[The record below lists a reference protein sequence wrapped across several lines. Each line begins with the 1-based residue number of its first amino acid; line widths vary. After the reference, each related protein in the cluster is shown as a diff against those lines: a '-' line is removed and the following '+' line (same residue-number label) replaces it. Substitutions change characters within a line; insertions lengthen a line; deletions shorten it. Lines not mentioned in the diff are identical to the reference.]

1 MGKNSVTRIDDRYHF
16 VFRKITKVLVIALLA
31 FLVLAQIFPLVWLFS
46 YSIKKSG
53 DLFGP
58 ELLSF
63 PKEPQWTNYY
73 RAFTQG
79 RIPVYLANTLMIT
92 IPSVCL
98 GTILPFCLA
107 YACTRMEWKLKK
119 LVWSIVIVG
128 MTIPIHTT
136 LLPNFLWYKI
146 FHLLDTHLALIISYM
161 AFTMSFNS
169 IVFSGLLMSIPK
181 SMEESAFIDGAG
193 YFTILRK
200 IIAPISVNGFITVGI
215 MTFLS
220 HWNDFLMA
228 NTYLS
233 SEAKRTLPFSIIRFA
248 GQYASDYAV
257 QFAVMMLV
265 ALPPLIFYFAFSK
278 WMLAGV
284 TAGAVKG

>member
-1 MGKNSVTRIDDRYHF
+1 MTNKKMLKRPTSRDFLREIFFIFLGL
-16 VFRKITKVLVIALLA
+16 LVI
-31 FLVLAQIFPLVWLFS
+31 AQIFPLIWVFS

-63 PKEPQWTNYY
+63 PRDPQWINYQK
-73 RAFTQG
+73 AFIDG
-79 RIPVYLANTLMIT
+79 KILPYLFNTLKIV
-92 IPSVCL
+92 IPSVIL
-98 GTILPFCLA
+98 GTIFPFCLA

-119 LVWSIVIVG
+119 FVWLIVVIG

-136 LLPNFLWYKI
+136 LLPNFLWYKT
-146 FHLLDTHLALIISYM
+146 FHLIDTHLGLIISYM

-169 IVFSGLLMSIPK
+169 IVFSGLLAGIPK

-193 YFTILRK
+193 YHVILPK
-200 IIAPISVNGFITVGI
+200 IIAPMAITGFATVGVQ
-215 MTFLS
+215 TFLS
-220 HWNDFLMA
+220 HWNEFLMA

-233 SEAKRTLPFSIIRFA
+233 SEVKRTLPFSIIRFT
-248 GQYASDYAV
+248 GQYSSDYAV
-257 QFAVMMLV
+257 QFACMALV
-265 ALPPLIFYFAFSK
+265 ALPPLVLYFVFNK
-278 WMLAGV
+278 WILAGV

>member
-1 MGKNSVTRIDDRYHF
+1 MDKENNYLAFAKT
-16 VFRKITKVLVIALLA
+16 LMNLLLL
-31 FLVLAQIFPLVWLFS
+31 FLVLAQIFPLIWLFS

-63 PKEPQWTNYY
+63 PRDPQWTNYY

-79 RIPVYLANTLMIT
+79 RIPVYLANTLMIV
-92 IPSVCL
+92 IPSVAL

-119 LVWSIVIVG
+119 LIWSVVIIG

-146 FHLLDTHLALIISYM
+146 FYLIDTRLALVISYM
-161 AFTMSFNS
+161 AFTMSFNA
-169 IVFSGLLMSIPK
+169 IVFSGLLLTIPK

-193 YFTILRK
+193 YFTILGK
-200 IIAPISVNGFITVGI
+200 IIAPISINGFITVGI

-228 NTYLS
+228 NTYIAT
-233 SEAKRTLPFSIIRFA
+233 EAKRTLPFSIIRFA
-248 GQYASDYAV
+248 GQYASDYAI

-265 ALPPLIFYFAFSK
+265 ALPPLVLYFAFSK
-278 WMLAGV
+278 WMLSGV

>member
-1 MGKNSVTRIDDRYHF
+1 MIPAKKSSYNRTAAKAGKIIIF
-16 VFRKITKVLVIALLA
+16 LLLA
-31 FLVLAQIFPLVWLFS
+31 LMVVAQIFPLVWVFS

-63 PKEPQWTNYY
+63 PKVPQWVNYSK
-73 RAFTQG
+73 AIVNG
-79 RIPVYLANTLMIT
+79 RMVTYLYNSLKTV
-92 IPSVCL
+92 IPSVLL

-119 LVWSIVIVG
+119 LVWSIIVLG

-146 FHLLDTHLALIISYM
+146 FHLIDTHLALIISYM
-161 AFTMSFNS
+161 AFTMSFNA
-169 IVFSGLLMSIPK
+169 IVFSGFIMSIPK

-200 IIAPISVNGFITVGI
+200 IIAPISVNGFLTVGI

-220 HWNDFLMA
+220 HWNDFIMA
-228 NTYLS
+228 NTYIS
-233 SEAKRTLPFSIIRFA
+233 TEAKRTLPFSVLNFS

-257 QFAVMMLV
+257 QFAVM
-265 ALPPLIFYFAFSK
+265 ALLAVPPLVFYFAFNK

-284 TAGAVKG
+284 TAGSVKG

>member
-1 MGKNSVTRIDDRYHF
+1 MKTATLKQDNDYARQKVVGKT
-16 VFRKITKVLVIALLA
+16 LLA
-31 FLVLAQIFPLVWLFS
+31 IFLIVLVLAQVFPLIWIFS

-63 PKEPQWTNYY
+63 PANPQWDNYY
-73 RAFTQG
+73 RAFFDG
-79 RIPVYLANTLMIT
+79 KIPLYLANTLKIV

-98 GTILPFCLA
+98 GTILPFFLA

-119 LVWSIVIVG
+119 AVWMIVIIG

-136 LLPNFLWYKI
+136 LLPNFIWYRT
-146 FHLLDTHLALIISYM
+146 FHLIDTHLGLIISYM
-161 AFTMSFNS
+161 AFTMSFNT
-169 IVFSGLLMSIPK
+169 IVFSGLLAGIPR

-193 YFTILRK
+193 YHVILPN
-200 IIAPISVNGFITVGI
+200 IIAPMAVTGFATVGVQ
-215 MTFLS
+215 TFLS
-220 HWNDFLMA
+220 HWNEFLMA

-233 SEAKRTLPFSIIRFA
+233 TEAKRTLPFSIILFS
-248 GQYASDYAV
+248 GQYVSDYAV
-257 QFAVMMLV
+257 QFACMTLV
-265 ALPPLIFYFAFSK
+265 ALPPLVLYFIFNK
-278 WMLAGV
+278 WILAGV

>member
-1 MGKNSVTRIDDRYHF
+1 MKRDTSYLLRKNTG
-16 VFRKITKVLVIALLA
+16 KVLVTLVLTALL
-31 FLVLAQIFPLVWLFS
+31 LAQLFPLLWLFS

-63 PKEPQWTNYY
+63 PAVPQWGNYY
-73 RAFTQG
+73 KAFFDG
-79 RIPVYLANTLMIT
+79 KIPLYLSNTLKIV
-92 IPSVCL
+92 IPSVTL

-119 LVWSIVIVG
+119 LVWLLVIIG

-136 LLPNFLWYKI
+136 LLPNFIWYRF
-146 FHLLDTHLALIISYM
+146 FHLIDSHLGLIISYM
-161 AFTMSFNS
+161 AFTMSFNT
-169 IVFSGLLMSIPK
+169 IVFAGLLAGIPK

-193 YFTILRK
+193 YHVILPQ
-200 IIAPISVNGFITVGI
+200 IIAPMAVTGFATVGVQ
-215 MTFLS
+215 TFLN
-220 HWNDFLMA
+220 HWNEFLMA

-233 SEAKRTLPFSIIRFA
+233 SEAKRTLPFSIILFS
-248 GQYASDYAV
+248 GQYVSDYAV
-257 QFAVMMLV
+257 QFACMTLV
-265 ALPPLIFYFAFSK
+265 ALPPLVLYFVFNR
-278 WMLAGV
+278 WILAGV